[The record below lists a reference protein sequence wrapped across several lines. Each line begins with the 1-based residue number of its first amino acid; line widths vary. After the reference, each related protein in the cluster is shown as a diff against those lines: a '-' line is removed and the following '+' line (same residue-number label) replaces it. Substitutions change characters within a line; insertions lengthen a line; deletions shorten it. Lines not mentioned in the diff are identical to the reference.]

1 MDNGWFNWKWQDI
14 KDNRAQQMN
23 DNHAGKKDSNGSNI
37 RAFVH
42 EVFPL
47 SVVKWYQDQQE
58 HPVLHRHRPVG
69 IL

>member
-47 SVVKWYQDQQE
+47 SVVK
-58 HPVLHRHRPVG
+58 
-69 IL
+69 

>member
-1 MDNGWFNWKWQDI
+1 MDNGRFNWKWQDI

-23 DNHAGKKDSNGSNI
+23 DNHAGKKDSNRSNI

-47 SVVKWYQDQQE
+47 SVVK
-58 HPVLHRHRPVG
+58 
-69 IL
+69 

>member
-1 MDNGWFNWKWQDI
+1 MDYGRFNWKGQDI

-23 DNHAGKKDSNGSNI
+23 DDHAGKKDSNWSNI

-47 SVVKWYQDQQE
+47 SVVK
-58 HPVLHRHRPVG
+58 
-69 IL
+69 